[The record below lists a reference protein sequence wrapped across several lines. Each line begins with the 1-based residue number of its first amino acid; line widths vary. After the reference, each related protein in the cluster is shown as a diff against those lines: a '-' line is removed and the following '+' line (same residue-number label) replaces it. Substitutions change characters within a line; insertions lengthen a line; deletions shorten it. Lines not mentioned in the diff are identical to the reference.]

1 MVACGMVVVV
11 VATIDDLLAGDSD
24 TATRIAV
31 SVVPGFVAEMDE
43 LAAAVTVDSSKTVL
57 LSYSAAVDGA
67 AQRLTTLPAKD
78 PDTAERAATGYFL
91 LRYNSGELLWT
102 APTVD
107 GTGVLTALVDRFRV
121 LVGGLAHPPRRGS
134 SSLDRAVFGRVVE
147 MLAEIE
153 FERRVDEPLKRAM
166 ATLALT
172 SGDVAK
178 AMGVT
183 RQAVDKWLRSG
194 IPSER
199 LDRVGALAEIADILR
214 HRLRVGMP
222 AVVARRPADAYAG
235 RSMLEMITDGEH
247 PRAVGVSAGELRL
260 HARRVTCTASPSAG
274 PTTASRIHTE
284 TTPSTLATPQSPD
297 SAGTRAASLVC
308 TSTMTSPPRATTSS
322 TDLRGSLM
330 DPKI

>member
-1 MVACGMVVVV
+1 MVACGMVVV
-11 VATIDDLLAGDSD
+11 VATIDDLLRGDSD

-31 SVVPGFVAEMDE
+31 SIVPGFVAEIDE
-43 LAAAVTVDSSKTVL
+43 LALAVAAGSSRTAL
-57 LSYSAAVDGA
+57 LSYSVAVDGA
-67 AQRLTTLPAKD
+67 AERLTTLPAKD

-91 LRYNSGELLWT
+91 LRYNSAELLWT

-121 LVGGLAHPPRRGS
+121 LVGGLAHPPRRGGG
-134 SSLDRAVFGRVVE
+134 SLDRAVFSRVVE

-153 FERRVDEPLKRAM
+153 FERRVDDPLKRAM

-194 IPSER
+194 IPPER
-199 LDRVGALAEIADILR
+199 LDRVGALAEVADILR

-235 RSMLEMITDGEH
+235 RSMLEMIADGEH
-247 PRAVGVSAGELRL
+247 RELLESVRASFDY
-260 HARRVTCTASPSAG
+260 ARVA
-274 PTTASRIHTE
+274 
-284 TTPSTLATPQSPD
+284 
-297 SAGTRAASLVC
+297 
-308 TSTMTSPPRATTSS
+308 
-322 TDLRGSLM
+322 
-330 DPKI
+330 